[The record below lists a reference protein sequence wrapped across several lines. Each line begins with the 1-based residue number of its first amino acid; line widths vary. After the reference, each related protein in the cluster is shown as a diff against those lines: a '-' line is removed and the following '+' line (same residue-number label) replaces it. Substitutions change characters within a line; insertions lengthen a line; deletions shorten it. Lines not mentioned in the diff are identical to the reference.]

1 MVVSGRRGPW
11 SVCIVVV
18 VVVLVS
24 APAASP
30 SAGEE
35 PAEVDSPESFV
46 RTVRAAF
53 QNYLDTAT
61 RLCGTVRERSRPENG
76 NELWVD
82 AKIWIEQN
90 GRYGYYK
97 EWRKDYGIPKPSRQV
112 LLYGPAGF
120 TMLGKTADGNWYVS
134 EHINQ
139 WKAVRESCWILSF
152 HTATGYFPSPGPDWP
167 VAATWWSDT
176 VQVQSVEWTELNGRR
191 VLKATYAMDHPLV
204 GHVGTAW
211 VDPEWMWAIVRQ
223 EQWRD
228 QDRSRVSITTIVYDE
243 SFRPA
248 PVPKTL
254 DIRWPGKGEKPD
266 GWWRS
271 EFDFHIPDEPP
282 KDEEFTLA
290 AFGIDPLRVSDE
302 PAKRTVWLWLGLL
315 ASLLAAILWWARHRL
330 QQKANVTN
338 EHQR

>member
-11 SVCIVVV
+11 SVCIVV

-134 EHINQ
+134 EHIEQ
-139 WKAVRESCWILSF
+139 WKTVRESCWILSYY
-152 HTATGYFPSPGPDWP
+152 TAAGYFLRPGADWS

-176 VQVQSVEWTELNGRR
+176 VEVQSVQWTELDGRR
-191 VLKATYAMDHPLV
+191 VLKATYALDHPLER
-204 GHVGTAW
+204 HVGTAW
-211 VDPEWMWAIVRQ
+211 VDPEWTGAIVRL
-223 EQWRD
+223 EKWRGKNP
-228 QDRSRVSITTIVYDE
+228 RRPVVKTITYDE

-248 PVPKTL
+248 PVPKILEVRTP
-254 DIRWPGKGEKPD
+254 RRGGKPD
-266 GWWRS
+266 ALWRS
-271 EFDFHIPDEPP
+271 EFNFHIPDNPP
-282 KDEEFTLA
+282 KDDEFTLA

-302 PAKRTVWLWLGLL
+302 PAKRSFWLWLGLL
-315 ASLLAAILWWARHRL
+315 ASLLAAILWWARQRL
-330 QQKANVTN
+330 QQKANVAN